1 MSQFVTCDD
10 SSARPPLRSVS
21 MDERNQIDS
30 LEELRSLAVVLRG
43 LDTAASKSQWN
54 DDSAMRSVVAAAHAV
69 LSLGDVADI
78 GATTTHS
85 EAEATAIASV
95 GRARVAVAEAVLA
108 VEEARRG
115 SKGKPSAAAHP
126 LYPLRAAWASL
137 ASLGRGVLSEI
148 RHITADRPRS
158 ILLRTVITVGIGLAL
173 VAAFHLTGMKRYD
186 LSGLTLYLFSGVVGS
201 VVCTNSLCFEAE
213 RVRAALAAGQRV
225 WRILVVQNLAMA
237 ILITVAGLPVVAAL
251 TWTREAN
258 PVVLVDQLVTMIFI
272 WLGVGNVLS
281 VIYPLRHEPVTARL
295 KDGTWKLFLFSFV
308 LSYGVGLT
316 VNLTIY
322 WRLWARETANA
333 QIAGGAWV
341 AFLLVLAS
349 ALLSWMLLTVFAVAC
364 SQQPAVRRK
373 LSREMIAY
381 RQRADSAGSRA
392 AQ

>member
-1 MSQFVTCDD
+1 MDD
-10 SSARPPLRSVS
+10 
-21 MDERNQIDS
+21 RNQIDS
-30 LEELRSLAVVLRG
+30 LEELRSLAGVLRG
-43 LDTAASKSQWN
+43 LDTAASQSQWN

-78 GATTTHS
+78 GATSTHS
-85 EAEATAIASV
+85 EVEASAIASV

-108 VEEARRG
+108 VEEARG
-115 SKGKPSAAAHP
+115 GTKGKPAAAAHP
-126 LYPLRAAWASL
+126 LRAASASL
-137 ASLGRGVLSEI
+137 ASLGRGIGSEI

-158 ILLRTVITVGIGLAL
+158 ILLRTVITVAIGLAL

-281 VIYPLRHEPVTARL
+281 VIYPLRHEPVAARL

-364 SQQPAVRRK
+364 SQQPTVRRK

-381 RQRADSAGSRA
+381 RQRADS
-392 AQ
+392 

>member
-1 MSQFVTCDD
+1 M
-10 SSARPPLRSVS
+10 A
-21 MDERNQIDS
+21 
-30 LEELRSLAVVLRG
+30 
-43 LDTAASKSQWN
+43 
-54 DDSAMRSVVAAAHAV
+54 
-69 LSLGDVADI
+69 
-78 GATTTHS
+78 
-85 EAEATAIASV
+85 
-95 GRARVAVAEAVLA
+95 
-108 VEEARRG
+108 
-115 SKGKPSAAAHP
+115 
-126 LYPLRAAWASL
+126 
-137 ASLGRGVLSEI
+137 
-148 RHITADRPRS
+148 
-158 ILLRTVITVGIGLAL
+158 IGLAL

-281 VIYPLRHEPVTARL
+281 VIYPLRHEPVAARL

-381 RQRADSAGSRA
+381 RQRADSAGHRA

>member
-1 MSQFVTCDD
+1 M
-10 SSARPPLRSVS
+10 A
-21 MDERNQIDS
+21 
-30 LEELRSLAVVLRG
+30 
-43 LDTAASKSQWN
+43 
-54 DDSAMRSVVAAAHAV
+54 
-69 LSLGDVADI
+69 
-78 GATTTHS
+78 
-85 EAEATAIASV
+85 
-95 GRARVAVAEAVLA
+95 
-108 VEEARRG
+108 
-115 SKGKPSAAAHP
+115 
-126 LYPLRAAWASL
+126 
-137 ASLGRGVLSEI
+137 
-148 RHITADRPRS
+148 
-158 ILLRTVITVGIGLAL
+158 IGLSL

-281 VIYPLRHEPVTARL
+281 VIYPLRHEPVAARL

-381 RQRADSAGSRA
+381 RQRADSEVPVRHSEGYDQPKNAGAQGGQGRRTGRRRDRAIDRRRCDAHPARNHSTCRSAAGSAREPGERNRT
-392 AQ
+392 AQRSDRPCRTVHGAG

>member
-1 MSQFVTCDD
+1 
-10 SSARPPLRSVS
+10 
-21 MDERNQIDS
+21 
-30 LEELRSLAVVLRG
+30 
-43 LDTAASKSQWN
+43 
-54 DDSAMRSVVAAAHAV
+54 MRSVVAAAHAV

-85 EAEATAIASV
+85 EAEAAAIASV

-115 SKGKPSAAAHP
+115 ARENHRLPPIRSIRFV
-126 LYPLRAAWASL
+126 PLRHRWRRSVEAS
-137 ASLGRGVLSEI
+137 R
-148 RHITADRPRS
+148 RDPTHHRDRPRS

-349 ALLSWMLLTVFAVAC
+349 ALLRWMLLTVFAVAC
-364 SQQPAVRRK
+364 SQQPVVRRK

>member
-1 MSQFVTCDD
+1 MDD
-10 SSARPPLRSVS
+10 RH
-21 MDERNQIDS
+21 EIDS
-30 LEELRSLAVVLRG
+30 LEELRSLAGVLRG
-43 LDTAASKSQWN
+43 LDTAAAKSQWN
-54 DDSAMRSVVAAAHAV
+54 DDSAMRDVVAAAHGVIA
-69 LSLGDVADI
+69 LGDVADI
-78 GATTTHS
+78 ATTATRS
-85 EAEATAIASV
+85 EAEAIASV
-95 GRARVAVAEAVLA
+95 GRARIAVAEAVLA
-108 VEEARRG
+108 VDDARRG
-115 SKGKPSAAAHP
+115 SKRRPSAAAHP
-126 LYPLRAAWASL
+126 LRTASASL
-137 ASLGRGVLSEI
+137 AALGRGIVEEI
-148 RHITADRPRS
+148 RHITADKPRS
-158 ILLRTVITVGIGLAL
+158 ILLRIVITVAIGLAL
-173 VAAFHLTGMKRYD
+173 VAAYHLTGMKRYD
-186 LSGLTLYLFSGVVGS
+186 LSGLTLYLFSVVVGS

-213 RVRAALAAGQRV
+213 RVRAALAGGQRV

-258 PVVLVDQLVTMIFI
+258 PVALVDQLVTMIFI

-281 VIYPLRHEPVTARL
+281 VIYPLRHEPVAARL

-322 WRLWARETANA
+322 WRLWARQTANT

-349 ALLSWMLLTVFAVAC
+349 AILSWMLLTVFAVAC

-381 RQRADSAGSRA
+381 RQPADSTGPVRHSDRYDQPKDPRA
-392 AQ
+392 

>member
-1 MSQFVTCDD
+1 MDD
-10 SSARPPLRSVS
+10 
-21 MDERNQIDS
+21 RNQIDS
-30 LEELRSLAVVLRG
+30 LEELRSLAAVLRG
-43 LDTAASKSQWN
+43 LDTAASKSQWT
-54 DDSAMRSVVAAAHAV
+54 DDSAMRPVVAAAHAV
-69 LSLGDVADI
+69 LSLAEVADI
-78 GATTTHS
+78 GAITTHS
-85 EAEATAIASV
+85 ETEANAIASV

-115 SKGKPSAAAHP
+115 STAKPSAAAHP
-126 LYPLRAAWASL
+126 LRAASTSL
-137 ASLGRGVLSEI
+137 ASLGRGILEEI

-158 ILLRTVITVGIGLAL
+158 ILLRTVITVAIGLAL

-281 VIYPLRHEPVTARL
+281 VIYPLRHEPVAARL

-316 VNLTIY
+316 VNLAIY

>member
-1 MSQFVTCDD
+1 MDD
-10 SSARPPLRSVS
+10 
-21 MDERNQIDS
+21 RNQIDS
-30 LEELRSLAVVLRG
+30 LEELRSLAGVLRG
-43 LDTAASKSQWN
+43 LDTAASESQWN

-69 LSLGDVADI
+69 VALGDVDDI
-78 GATTTHS
+78 GASTTHS
-85 EAEATAIASV
+85 EAEASAIASV

-115 SKGKPSAAAHP
+115 STAKPSAAAHP
-126 LYPLRAAWASL
+126 LRAASTSL
-137 ASLGRGVLSEI
+137 ASLGRGILSEI
-148 RHITADRPRS
+148 RHITADKPRS
-158 ILLRTVITVGIGLAL
+158 ILLRTVITVAIGLAL

-281 VIYPLRHEPVTARL
+281 VIYPLRHEPVAARL

-316 VNLTIY
+316 VNLAIY

>member
-1 MSQFVTCDD
+1 MDD
-10 SSARPPLRSVS
+10 
-21 MDERNQIDS
+21 RNQIDS
-30 LEELRSLAVVLRG
+30 LEELRSLAGVLRG

-85 EAEATAIASV
+85 EAEAAAIASV

-115 SKGKPSAAAHP
+115 SKGKPSAAGHP
-126 LYPLRAAWASL
+126 LYPLRAASASL
-137 ASLGRGVLSEI
+137 ASLGRGILDEI

-158 ILLRTVITVGIGLAL
+158 ILLRTVITVAIGLAL